1 MRNIAITYDG
11 EQIIVTYSGGGNL
24 RCPVFEETH
33 PDRWETTRIFW
44 SSNQQTAAA
53 GTTETRQRRRHSA
66 SGTVYQ
72 ISILK
77 NIQKFVTYAVKT
89 TRKIY

>member
-33 PDRWETTRIFW
+33 PDR
-44 SSNQQTAAA
+44 
-53 GTTETRQRRRHSA
+53 
-66 SGTVYQ
+66 
-72 ISILK
+72 
-77 NIQKFVTYAVKT
+77 
-89 TRKIY
+89 